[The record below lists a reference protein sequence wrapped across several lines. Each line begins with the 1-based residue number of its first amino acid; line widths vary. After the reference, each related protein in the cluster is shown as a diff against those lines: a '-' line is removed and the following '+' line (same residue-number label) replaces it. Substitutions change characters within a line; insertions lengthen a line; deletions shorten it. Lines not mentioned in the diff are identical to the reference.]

1 MNLERDKKD
10 VKHKKARFI
19 KFIQKIIRLG
29 VFLLVVGMISVAL
42 FNLKPVLKP
51 GYKSD
56 DVRKIY
62 CIILFT
68 VGIVLALGGAI
79 SYASVKSS
87 LLKNLRA
94 ENTANGNGDV
104 SADDEA
110 IFQAYMRSIE
120 PTESESESVPVS
132 EKALKRRKI
141 FKNVTLGI
149 MIVYGIVSLALI
161 IGTILI
167 LNRCA
172 NYAPETYE
180 YGDYF
185 YCLDGN
191 DKAVIL
197 GLTEEGQL
205 EEYLIIPAEIDGR
218 KTSVGCSDMYQ
229 ARAIERRTGSQ
240 KNTWANENLKKVFL
254 STETRINHYGW
265 SNRGSVFSYN
275 INLQAIVFIGEDA
288 EYAKNYFYSER
299 FAKCLV
305 LCQSSV
311 YENDET
317 AEDGK
322 IYAEGAFAPANVSYK
337 YNYDGA
343 ENDGYYFIDDY
354 DGTVINFIP
363 PEPTRENYVFG
374 GWYKEKE
381 CINIWD
387 FESDVVP
394 PKNAEE
400 NVWEYAETAL
410 YAKWITE

>member
-1 MNLERDKKD
+1 MNLGRDKKD

-19 KFIQKIIRLG
+19 KFIPKIIRRG
-29 VFLLVVGMISVAL
+29 VFLLVVGIISVAL
-42 FNLKPVLKP
+42 FNVKP

-56 DVRKIY
+56 DARKIY

-94 ENTANGNGDV
+94 ENTANENGDV
-104 SADDEA
+104 SADGEA
-110 IFQAYMRSIE
+110 LFQAYMRSIE
-120 PTESESESVPVS
+120 PSI
-132 EKALKRRKI
+132 I
-141 FKNVTLGI
+141 FKNVARVI
-149 MIVYGIVSLALI
+149 MIVYGIVCLALI
-161 IGTILI
+161 ICTILI

-185 YCLDGN
+185 YCLDGK

-205 EEYLIIPAEIDGR
+205 KEYLIIPAKIDGR
-218 KTSVGCSDMYQ
+218 KTSVGYGDMYQ
-229 ARAIERRTGSQ
+229 ERAIDRRTGGRR
-240 KNTWANENLKKVFL
+240 NTWANKNLKKVFL
-254 STETRINHYGW
+254 HTETEINRGYGW
-265 SNRGSVFSYN
+265 MIRDSVFSYN

-288 EYAKNYFYSER
+288 EYAKNYFYSES

-305 LCQSSV
+305 LCQSGV

-322 IYAEGAFAPANVSYK
+322 VYAEGAFAPANVSYK

-354 DGTVINFIP
+354 DGTVIKFIP
-363 PEPTRENYVFG
+363 PSPTRHGYSFV
-374 GWYKEKE
+374 GWYKEEE
-381 CINIWD
+381 CINEWNFDTDI
-387 FESDVVP
+387 VP
-394 PKNAEE
+394 PKNAED
-400 NVWEYAETAL
+400 NKWAFIETVL
-410 YAKWITE
+410 YAKWVAET